1 MIVFYNKRAR
11 VSAFPYKSVLFGEN
25 SNFPKEGNETR
36 HLGFY
41 NTTLNALTSQKK
53 KNFYDHVVDRTH
65 SSSKHEEEKNINTR
79 KDGGVFRRNHQ
90 RRGGES
96 LFSKPRRTV

>member
-1 MIVFYNKRAR
+1 MIIVFYNERAR
-11 VSAFPYKSVLFGEN
+11 VSAFPLTVCCEGEN
-25 SNFPKEGNETR
+25 SIFQRGERTR
-36 HLGFY
+36 NLGFY
-41 NTTLNALTSQKK
+41 NATLNSLLQ
-53 KNFYDHVVDRTH
+53 KNFYDDVIDRTH
-65 SSSKHEEEKNINTR
+65 SSKQEEEEKNILNAR

>member
-1 MIVFYNKRAR
+1 VCCE
-11 VSAFPYKSVLFGEN
+11 GEN
-25 SNFPKEGNETR
+25 SFSKEGNETSY
-36 HLGFY
+36 LGFY
-41 NTTLNALTSQKK
+41 NATLNAPLQ
-53 KNFYDHVVDRTH
+53 KNFYDDVIDRTH
-65 SSSKHEEEKNINTR
+65 SSKQEEEEKNILNAR